1 MLRPKIASKHID
13 GATCLVHLEGE
24 HDVSS
29 APHLRE
35 TLDRLYETGSYVVVD
50 LTWATFI
57 DSTIL
62 GELIRAYLRTGE
74 SPNEKMAI
82 VAPPGSPA
90 AKLFD
95 LVDAPN
101 TCFPVFESSDAAM
114 ASCGAAVAPPA
125 QTPA

>member
-95 LVDAPN
+95 LVDAPS
-101 TCFPVFESSDAAM
+101 TATER
-114 ASCGAAVAPPA
+114 GANSGSRSRTGVTGRPWQSPA
-125 QTPA
+125 R